1 MQKNGHYKISC
12 IIEVT
17 RLTMRGSFIM
27 AHTENTTQNRKNK
40 HLSPFERGE
49 IAALHKAGHSNREI
63 GRRLGRVHQT
73 IANELKRGTTTQLKT
88 GRKSF
93 TAYYPETGQV
103 VYEQNRENCGAKGK
117 LLVAMEFIDFACE
130 MILDHDWSP
139 DAVVGF
145 AKQHTDW
152 NGKPI
157 VSTKTLYNYID
168 QSKLSVRNNDLPM
181 KTKLNTKTKR
191 VRKHRRVLD
200 KSIAERPTEVEDRL
214 EFGHWEIDTV
224 EGEKSD
230 DNALLTLVERKT
242 RNYYAIKIDDQ
253 EHDSVDYAINT
264 LQHSFG
270 ALFPQVFKTI
280 TSDNGSGAICFTIS
294 G

>member
-1 MQKNGHYKISC
+1 
-12 IIEVT
+12 
-17 RLTMRGSFIM
+17 
-27 AHTENTTQNRKNK
+27 
-40 HLSPFERGE
+40 
-49 IAALHKAGHSNREI
+49 
-63 GRRLGRVHQT
+63 
-73 IANELKRGTTTQLKT
+73 
-88 GRKSF
+88 
-93 TAYYPETGQV
+93 

-242 RNYYAIKIDDQ
+242 RNYYVIKIDDQ
-253 EHDSVDYAINT
+253 DHDSVDYAINK
-264 LQHSFG
+264 LQHTFG
-270 ALFPQVFKTI
+270 KSFPQVFKTI
-280 TSDNGSGAICFTIS
+280 TSDNGSEFSNLASCLKSVTDVYFARPYASYESGSNERHNGLLRRYIPKGKAISNYTRDAIKRIYQTINNQLLHS
-294 G
+294 KMS